1 MPSETPW
8 YMLNAERLMF
18 LGGLAAFLLTIY
30 QVRNRD
36 LREKYAVAWILVGL
50 FLFLCGLFPQG
61 IMLLADRVRLS
72 YPAAVL
78 FLALAAVY
86 LFSFS
91 VSMSLTRQY
100 RRSIRLMQEQAIL
113 DYRLRRLEQ
122 SNSGES
128 LNPH

>member
-1 MPSETPW
+1 MPPETPW

-18 LGGLAAFLLTIY
+18 LGGAAAFLLTIY

-36 LREKYAVAWILVGL
+36 LREKYAVAWFLVGL
-50 FLFLCGLFPQG
+50 VLFLCGLFPQT

-78 FLALAAVY
+78 FVALAAVY

-91 VSMSLTRQY
+91 VSLSLTRQY
-100 RRSIRLMQEQAIL
+100 RRSVRLMQEHAIL
-113 DYRLRRLEQ
+113 EYRLRQLERAK
-122 SNSGES
+122 E
-128 LNPH
+128 PA

>member
-1 MPSETPW
+1 MPTDAPW
-8 YMLNAERLMF
+8 YALNAERLMF
-18 LGGLAAFLLTIY
+18 LGGLAAFLLTVY

-36 LREKYAVAWILVGL
+36 LREKYAVAWLLVGL

-78 FLALAAVY
+78 FIALAAIY

-100 RRSIRLMQEQAIL
+100 RRGIRIMQEQAIL
-113 DYRLRRLEQ
+113 AHRLRMLERKQ
-122 SNSGES
+122 
-128 LNPH
+128 

>member
-1 MPSETPW
+1 MPPLADIPW
-8 YMLNAERLMF
+8 YTLNAERLMF
-18 LGGLAAFLLTIY
+18 LGGLAAFVLTVY

-50 FLFLCGLFPQG
+50 LLFLCGLFPQ
-61 IMLLADRVRLS
+61 LLMAMAERVRLS

-100 RRSIRLMQEQAIL
+100 RRGVRLMQEQAIL
-113 DYRLRRLEQ
+113 DYRLRRLERK
-122 SNSGES
+122 E
-128 LNPH
+128 PT